1 MNGDMSTVGTALVA
15 SVIAGSFTGVGAL
28 PVIFTTNISKRLQ
41 AALLGFGAG
50 VMLSA
55 TSFSLIVPAI
65 ESATPMIGSGARAAF
80 VVAVGVIAGGVFIL
94 LAHRYSPHEH
104 FIKGPEGKPSK
115 RLSRI
120 WLFII
125 AIIIHN
131 FPEGLA
137 VGVSF
142 GLEEISDATAL
153 TMGISLQNMPE
164 GLVVAMALVSEH
176 YSKARAIGIAL
187 LTGLTQPLGALV
199 GSAAISFSQ
208 ALLPW
213 GLAFAAGAMLYVIS
227 NEVIP
232 ESHSHGHERASTMG
246 LMVGFVLMMFLEVAI
261 GG

>member
-1 MNGDMSTVGTALVA
+1 MNGDMSAVRTALLA
-15 SVIAGSFTGVGAL
+15 SVIAGGFTGVGAL
-28 PVIFTTNISKRLQ
+28 PAVFTTHVSRRLQ

-55 TSFSLIVPAI
+55 TAFSLIVPAVAT
-65 ESATPMIGSGARAAF
+65 ATPMTGTGAGAAF
-80 VVAVGVIAGGVFIL
+80 VVAVGIMAGGVFIL

-104 FIKGPEGKPSK
+104 FIKGPEGKPGR

-137 VGVSF
+137 VGVAF
-142 GLEEISDATAL
+142 GLESVSDATAL
-153 TMGISLQNMPE
+153 TIGISLQNMPE
-164 GLVVAMALVSEH
+164 GLVVALALVSEH
-176 YSKARAIGIAL
+176 YSKPRAIGIAL

-246 LMVGFVLMMFLEVAI
+246 LMVGFVLMMFLEAAI
-261 GG
+261 